1 MLENLRET
9 LNPEKFPNMSGKM
22 RAIVGYLLGEQ
33 YTEPE
38 IVEMCAT
45 FDNFVFAR
53 IDGDCGY
60 NEFIGSYND
69 LERNWTNLISIENLG
84 LTPDEVAYCKQL
96 LKTKVKRA

>member
-1 MLENLRET
+1 MIEQLREK

-22 RAIVGYLLGEQ
+22 RAIVGYFLDEQ
-33 YTEPE
+33 YTEPR
-38 IVEMCAT
+38 IVEMSVT

-60 NEFIGSYND
+60 NEFIGSYRD
-69 LERNWTNLISIENLG
+69 LERNWMNLISIKSLG

-96 LKTKVKRA
+96 LETKVKRG